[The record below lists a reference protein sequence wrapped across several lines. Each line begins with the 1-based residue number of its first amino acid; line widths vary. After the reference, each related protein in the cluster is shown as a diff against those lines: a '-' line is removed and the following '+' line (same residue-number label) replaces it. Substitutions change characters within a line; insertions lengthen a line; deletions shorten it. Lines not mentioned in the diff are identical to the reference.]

1 MSDAVVNMNIGSD
14 PITTSPEIVELAKA
28 LPKAQAAITK
38 VTKDAANP
46 HFNAKYASLSE
57 IAEAVLPAMNGAGIT
72 VLQPVASDDL
82 GVRVT
87 TILLHE
93 SGQWLRSTHTIP
105 VSKRDAQGYGSALTY
120 ARRQALQSLL
130 TVAPAGEDDDGEGAV
145 GRGSGSG
152 AKPPLAPPKEPER
165 PTLAKRVAHLEK
177 TLTDVTILRDLARA
191 WDLSKDLRAELAGT
205 DAAAAAKIDALHERR
220 HTELL
225 GGAG

>member
-1 MSDAVVNMNIGSD
+1 MSEAAAMPAVVE
-14 PITTSPEIVELAKA
+14 TSPDFVELAKA

-57 IAEAVLPAMNGAGIT
+57 LADAILPAMNGAGIT
-72 VLQPVASDDL
+72 VLQPVATDDVS
-82 GVRVT
+82 VRVT
-87 TILLHE
+87 TMLLHE

-130 TVAPAGEDDDGEGAV
+130 TVAPQGEDDDGEGAV
-145 GRGSGSG
+145 GRGGGGG
-152 AKPPLAPPKEPER
+152 AKPPLQPPKEPER

-177 TLTDVTILRDLARA
+177 TMNDVTTLRDLTRA
-191 WDLSKDLRAELAGT
+191 WDLSKDLRAELAKADPT
-205 DAAAAAKIDALHERR
+205 EAARIDGLHEKR
-220 HTELL
+220 HAELI
-225 GGAG
+225 GAAG

>member
-1 MSDAVVNMNIGSD
+1 MTDD
-14 PITTSPEIVELAKA
+14 PTLTTSPDIAALAKA
-28 LPKAQAAITK
+28 LPKAQAAISK

-57 IAEAVLPAMNGAGIT
+57 IADAVLPAMNGAGIT
-72 VLQPVASDDL
+72 VLQPVATDEQ
-82 GVRVT
+82 GVQVT

-93 SGQWLRSTHTIP
+93 SGQWLRSTHCIP
-105 VSKRDAQGYGSALTY
+105 VSRRDAQGYGSALSY

-145 GRGSGSG
+145 GRGSGGG
-152 AKPPLAPPKEPER
+152 AKPPLQPPKQPER
-165 PTLAKRVAHLEK
+165 PTLEKRAAHLK
-177 TLTDVTILRDLARA
+177 RTMTDVTTLRDLTRA

-205 DAAAAAKIDALHERR
+205 DANAAAELDALHERR
-220 HTELL
+220 NADLI